1 MLQVLC
7 SNQKCL
13 LDYDE
18 FFLLCLFIKYVTR
31 KFIIIRSSNEFFL
44 HVWYLKR
51 PTVFSWLTHYIRNFI
66 QTSSNSGILFSISAT
81 FFSNFVDLC
90 SIDLFQI
97 KKMHQEFRFL
107 NYFTFLLTL
116 LYFAFFTASLHYYIH
131 YIVHFFKNI

>member
-13 LDYDE
+13 QDYDE

-81 FFSNFVDLC
+81 FFSKLCLSVFYWFV
-90 SIDLFQI
+90 SN
-97 KKMHQEFRFL
+97 KKDASRVSFPKL
-107 NYFTFLLTL
+107 FTFLLTL